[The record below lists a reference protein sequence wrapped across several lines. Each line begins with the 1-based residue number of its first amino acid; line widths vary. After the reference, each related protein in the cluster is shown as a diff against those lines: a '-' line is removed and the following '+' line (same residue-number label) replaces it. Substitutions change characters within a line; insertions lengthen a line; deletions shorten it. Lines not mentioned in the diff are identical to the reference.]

1 MMTLDN
7 IPTRAS
13 EVLISKICHDLV
25 SPVGAVNNGVEFLAD
40 MNGADDGLQDGLG
53 LIEHSAHQA
62 SVRLQLFRMCY
73 GAGGSDAKITG
84 KMIYETFQNFI
95 NGTKTTME
103 WDLLNDMPDED
114 LPAGY
119 LKTVL
124 NFMVFAH
131 EAMPKGGKIKV
142 NYDGTSMIISAQSDR
157 IKPKDGAIESLS
169 GTMNVN
175 DLSPKSVHGFITKSY
190 ADLYGLTINHEINEQ
205 SLSLKM
211 TS

>member
-1 MMTLDN
+1 MIDTDN

-25 SPVGAVNNGVEFLAD
+25 SPVGAINNGIEFLAD
-40 MNGADDGLQDGLG
+40 MGGAENGLEDGLG
-53 LIEHSAHQA
+53 LIEHSARQA

-95 NGTKTTME
+95 KGTKASME
-103 WDLLNDMPDED
+103 WDLLNDMPDEE
-114 LPAGY
+114 LPSGY

-124 NFMVFAH
+124 NLLVFTH
-131 EAMPKGGKIKV
+131 EAMPKGGKITIT
-142 NYDGTSMIISAQSDR
+142 YDGTSMIVSAQSDR
-157 IKPKDGAIESLS
+157 VKAKDGAAEALKGELNID
-169 GTMNVN
+169 

-190 ADLYGLTINHEINEQ
+190 ADLYGFTIDSHLDEQ
-205 SLSLKM
+205 SM
-211 TS
+211 TFKVTA